1 MFAACDVPAA
11 SEDLTALD
19 VCGEAVHLTKTT
31 CTLYARWGFGAL
43 RQSKRHIAVE
53 AKRVIVPV
61 DSGVVAVLGEALIPV
76 SQVAV
81 ADDVRFY
88 TKVDLVAG
96 EYLFRNDIAPEHK
109 LKMMVVD
116 ASG

>member
-43 RQSKRHIAVE
+43 RQSKRHIAVK

-61 DSGVVAVLGEALIPV
+61 DSGVVAVLGEALVPV
-76 SQVAV
+76 PQVAV
-81 ADDVRFY
+81 ADDVRLIVSLNITY
-88 TKVDLVAG
+88 REV
-96 EYLFRNDIAPEHK
+96 
-109 LKMMVVD
+109 
-116 ASG
+116 

>member
-61 DSGVVAVLGEALIPV
+61 DSGVVAVFRKALV
-76 SQVAV
+76 SVPKITFTNDMSLV
-81 ADDVRFY
+81 IRVHVPPRKVEPRSVR
-88 TKVDLVAG
+88 
-96 EYLFRNDIAPEHK
+96 
-109 LKMMVVD
+109 
-116 ASG
+116 ASCGRGA